1 MWAIV
6 PLKPPSLAKS
16 RLAAVLTPDERRA
29 WFFDLAQRAIEALRA
44 TRGIE
49 RVAVITADTAVGRFA
64 LQHGA
69 VVFDEPHVQGTAQ
82 AFSAA
87 LAQLPA
93 IRSVLMI
100 AGDLPLVSPKALAA
114 LVDAARRHEVVIV
127 PDRLQRGTNALAC
140 SPPDAIAPCFGEDSY
155 ARHLAA
161 AHAARRSVFTLPLE
175 ALALDIDVPADIEQ
189 LRRHPG
195 DFIAGLPLP
204 ADVGAPRRAAA

>member
-6 PLKPPSLAKS
+6 PLKAPSLAKS

-49 RVAVITADTAVGRFA
+49 HVAVITADTAVARFA
-64 LQHGA
+64 HQHGA
-69 VVFDEPHVQGTAQ
+69 RVLAESRPQGTAQ
-82 AFSAA
+82 AFRAA
-87 LAQLPA
+87 LAQLPSPS
-93 IRSVLMI
+93 SVLMM
-100 AGDLPLVSPKALAA
+100 AGDLPLVSPKALSS
-114 LVDAARRHEVVIV
+114 LVEAARQYEVVIV

-161 AHAARRSVFTLPLE
+161 AQAAGRSVCTLPLE

-204 ADVGAPRRAAA
+204 ADVGTPRRAAA